1 MPLGRPSIARYN
13 AAPRQVAG
21 NSLQLAVPGLASLD
35 KVLCECLPCLCMH
48 EEAFPTVFVHVSRDE
63 KQASRLP
70 FGRQKSRT
78 PNSGTR

>member
-48 EEAFPTVFVHVSRDE
+48 EEAFPTVFVHVSRDG

-78 PNSGTR
+78 LNSGTR